1 MRYDAVMMILAV
13 IILASVLASFTDWL
27 FMDALVHR
35 FYASAPGL
43 WRARGGGAR
52 IVVSQ
57 LIGTAATAALV
68 VLCLWSPGRAVSVA
82 AVAWVAGPLP
92 VTLQNLQW
100 MRLHPVIAASHAT
113 GWLVRFMITGL
124 LSAWLLAR

>member
-1 MRYDAVMMILAV
+1 
-13 IILASVLASFTDWL
+13 
-27 FMDALVHR
+27 
-35 FYASAPGL
+35 
-43 WRARGGGAR
+43 
-52 IVVSQ
+52 VVSQ

>member
-1 MRYDAVMMILAV
+1 MILAV

-35 FYASAPGL
+35 FYVSAPGL
-43 WRARGGGAR
+43 WRGLGGVAR

-68 VLCLWSPGRAVSVA
+68 VLCLWSPERPVGVA

-92 VTLQNLQW
+92 VILQNLQW